1 MTTEEA
7 KKFETL
13 KHFEAL
19 VKMRDWDDRG
29 KIKNAPV
36 DPLEKYENMCK
47 NYLEKV
53 HSKFWTA
60 NKLTAYKCNRSCLL
74 KKDWVI
80 VQWVLR
86 TGFQIWYEGC
96 AALMRDFGIDFGHSV
111 LGIPA
116 FWASAFPNP

>member
-7 KKFETL
+7 KKFEML

-53 HSKFWTA
+53 LSK
-60 NKLTAYKCNRSCLL
+60 Y
-74 KKDWVI
+74 
-80 VQWVLR
+80 
-86 TGFQIWYEGC
+86 
-96 AALMRDFGIDFGHSV
+96 
-111 LGIPA
+111 
-116 FWASAFPNP
+116 

>member
-47 NYLEKV
+47 IYLQKV
-53 HSKFWTA
+53 HSKF
-60 NKLTAYKCNRSCLL
+60 
-74 KKDWVI
+74 
-80 VQWVLR
+80 
-86 TGFQIWYEGC
+86 
-96 AALMRDFGIDFGHSV
+96 
-111 LGIPA
+111 
-116 FWASAFPNP
+116 

>member
-36 DPLEKYENMCK
+36 DPLEKYENICK
-47 NYLEKV
+47 NFLEKV
-53 HSKFWTA
+53 HSNFWTA
-60 NKLTAYKCNRSCLL
+60 KKLTAYKCNSSCLL

-86 TGFQIWYEGC
+86 NGFQIWYEGC
-96 AALMRDFGIDFGHSV
+96 VALMSEHKKRTDLRDF
-111 LGIPA
+111 
-116 FWASAFPNP
+116 